1 MLGAL
6 WARDRVGVPLVGV
19 WVASRERAPTRG
31 LRVGLGYGGY
41 SLALGAVRPLVR

>member
-19 WVASRERAPTRG
+19 WVASRERAC
-31 LRVGLGYGGY
+31 LREVCGWVWDVEVI
-41 SLALGAVRPLVR
+41 ALL

>member
-19 WVASRERAPTRG
+19 WGVFPRARLREVCG
-31 LRVGLGYGGY
+31 WVGDMEVI
-41 SLALGAVRPLVR
+41 ALL

>member
-31 LRVGLGYGGY
+31 LRVGWGCGECDLR
-41 SLALGAVRPLVR
+41 LGAVRPLVR

>member
-19 WVASRERAPTRG
+19 WVASRECACLREVCG
-31 LRVGLGYGGY
+31 RVGDAEGVAFLEE
-41 SLALGAVRPLVR
+41 LFCL

>member
-19 WVASRERAPTRG
+19 WVASRERAC
-31 LRVGLGYGGY
+31 LREVCGWVWDMEVI
-41 SLALGAVRPLVR
+41 ALL